1 MQERNLIGG
10 FMAVTL
16 SPILEQFH
24 SLRYF
29 FLLLPILLAV
39 DLLFGIRAA
48 RVRNERI
55 KRSRAVKRT
64 INKFVDYVC
73 WLLLAGALGLVFG
86 EPFHIPILP
95 IIVMAVVISVELE
108 SCVVNYFEYKGK
120 KIKFNWRKLFGKK
133 GEEMLDG
140 IIEEVPLE
148 PKKEKDDEQGNAH
161 TTG

>member
-1 MQERNLIGG
+1 MQDRNLIGG

-24 SLRYF
+24 SMRYF

-48 RVRNERI
+48 RVRNEKI

-86 EPFHIPILP
+86 EPFHVPILP

-133 GEEMLDG
+133 GEEMLGG

-148 PKKEKDDEQGNAH
+148 PQKEKDDEQGNAH

>member
-1 MQERNLIGG
+1 MQDRNLIGG

-24 SLRYF
+24 SMRYF
-29 FLLLPILLAV
+29 FLLLPILLTV

-95 IIVMAVVISVELE
+95 IIVMAVVVSIELE

-120 KIKFNWRKLFGKK
+120 KVRFKWTKLFGKK
-133 GEEMLDG
+133 GEEILSG
-140 IIEEVPLE
+140 IIEEE
-148 PKKEKDDEQGNAH
+148 EKKDED
-161 TTG
+161 TGISAQ

>member
-1 MQERNLIGG
+1 MQDRNLIGG

-73 WLLLAGALGLVFG
+73 WLLLGGALGLVFG

-95 IIVMAVVISVELE
+95 VIVMAVVVSIELE

-120 KIKFNWRKLFGKK
+120 KVRFTWTKLFGKK
-133 GEEMLDG
+133 GEEILSG
-140 IIEEVPLE
+140 IIEEE
-148 PKKEKDDEQGNAH
+148 EKKEDE
-161 TTG
+161 TLKK

>member
-1 MQERNLIGG
+1 
-10 FMAVTL
+10 MAVTL

-24 SLRYF
+24 SMRYF
-29 FLLLPILLAV
+29 FLLLPILLTV

-48 RVRNERI
+48 RVRNEKI

-86 EPFHIPILP
+86 EPFHVPILP

-133 GEEMLDG
+133 GEEMLGG